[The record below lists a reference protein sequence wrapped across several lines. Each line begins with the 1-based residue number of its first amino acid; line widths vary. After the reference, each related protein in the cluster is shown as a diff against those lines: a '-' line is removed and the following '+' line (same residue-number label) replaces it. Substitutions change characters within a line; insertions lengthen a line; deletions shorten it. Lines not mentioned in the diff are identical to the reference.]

1 MKKNHDGQE
10 GGGGATSY
18 GKSHKFYTS
27 LEPYHYHNYIL
38 WLSSSSSSLQP
49 YLEVL
54 GQFILPAEEIVVT
67 VVLGVLDP
75 VCTVL

>member
-1 MKKNHDGQE
+1 MDR
-10 GGGGATSY
+10 GGGGGPTSC

-27 LEPYHYHNYIL
+27 LKPYHYHNYIL
-38 WLSSSSSSLQP
+38 WLSSSSSLQP
-49 YLEVL
+49 YLEIL